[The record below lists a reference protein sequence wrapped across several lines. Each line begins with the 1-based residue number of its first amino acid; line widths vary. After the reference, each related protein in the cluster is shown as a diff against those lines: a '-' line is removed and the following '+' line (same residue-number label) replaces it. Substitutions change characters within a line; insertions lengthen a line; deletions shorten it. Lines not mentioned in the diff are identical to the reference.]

1 MKHATAASLSV
12 GIINGQKSKQ
22 KTSLDISQ
30 VFFFLLSFFSSRLAA
45 YLHIEQPVL
54 FISLLIILSSLH
66 GGLHKD
72 GRLKCMSEPEMLTKR
87 SLKKP

>member
-22 KTSLDISQ
+22 KTSSDISQ
-30 VFFFLLSFFSSRLAA
+30 VVFFLLSFFSSRLAA

-54 FISLLIILSSLH
+54 FISLLMILSSLH

-72 GRLKCMSEPEMLTKR
+72 GRFKCMSEPEMLTKR